1 MTFLSDTKKP
11 VSITFLISTYLLI
24 TTSSRSS
31 TDDKLD
37 DTDNE
42 NTSKVKKRK
51 KADQHSELTKA
62 VLDFIKEPV
71 SQTSPELTGVD
82 GFLIRLVESLKRL
95 PYRKRCQLEI
105 NILQMVYDYEN
116 E

>member
-1 MTFLSDTKKP
+1 MTFLNDTVERNP
-11 VSITFLISTYLLI
+11 
-24 TTSSRSS
+24 TTSLRSS

-42 NTSKVKKRK
+42 NTPKVKKKARK
-51 KADQHSELTKA
+51 KADQHCELTKA